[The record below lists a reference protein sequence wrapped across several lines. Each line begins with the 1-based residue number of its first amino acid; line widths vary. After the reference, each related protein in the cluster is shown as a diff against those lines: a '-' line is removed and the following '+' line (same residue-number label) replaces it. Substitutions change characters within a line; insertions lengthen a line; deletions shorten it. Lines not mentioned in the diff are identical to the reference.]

1 MQTLSPQSLEA
12 EWRKNKLRP
21 VYYFCGEEQTLAR
34 IALTRLQALFKP
46 DAFNFSVHDAETADI
61 HNITGEAQTAPML
74 SERRFVV
81 LRRCEKLKKEASRV
95 LTEYLSNPA
104 PFTSLL
110 LISSKRCDGADPL
123 AKALSSDCALVVF
136 EQLNDFEARNFLK
149 QKLAD
154 AGCEASGE
162 ALETLV
168 ELLGTDAG
176 TITVEAEKIAIHHH
190 GKLKPLSASEAVE
203 LAGFSKNQN
212 PFDLSK
218 AICDRSAGAGAAVTD
233 RLQAEDAEPL
243 FLLNNISRTLERLL
257 KVKRLEASG
266 AGSSAPY
273 QAGVSPGHYR
283 HLAAAAGAY
292 SEDKLLRGLKRC
304 LETEAL
310 LKSSSG
316 RDPKLLIRQLLYEIL
331 KLK

>member
-1 MQTLSPQSLEA
+1 MQILNPQSLEE

-21 VYYFCGEEQTLAR
+21 VYYFCGEEQTLAQ
-34 IALTRLQALFKP
+34 IALARLKAFFKP
-46 DAFNFSVHDAETADI
+46 DAFNFSVHNAETADM
-61 HNITGEAQTAPML
+61 NSVTGEAQTSPML

-81 LRRCEKLKKEASRV
+81 LKRCDKLKKEAARI
-95 LTEYLSNPA
+95 LTEYLENPA
-104 PFTSLL
+104 PFTSLF
-110 LISSKRCDGADPL
+110 IVSSKRCDTSDQF
-123 AKALSSDCALVVF
+123 AKALAPDCALVMF
-136 EQLNDFEARNFLK
+136 EPLNDFEARKFLK
-149 QKLAD
+149 QKLEAS
-154 AGCEASGE
+154 GCEASGE

-176 TITVEAEKIAIHHH
+176 TIAVEAEKIAIHHH
-190 GKLKPLSASEAVE
+190 GNKKPLSAADAVE

-212 PFDLSK
+212 PFELSK
-218 AICDRSAGAGAAVTD
+218 AICDRAAGAAAAVTD
-233 RLQAEDAEPL
+233 RLLAEDAEPL
-243 FLLNNISRTLERLL
+243 FLLNSVSRTLERLL
-257 KVKRLEASG
+257 KVKKLEAAG

-316 RDPKLLIRQLLYEIL
+316 RDPGLLVRQLLYEIL
-331 KLK
+331 RLK